1 MAYGGFGMH
10 TSVVSE
16 KEVSI
21 EDIVAEANEIWKE
34 LKSRK
39 LDREDYVAGEQFYN
53 EMCKKHPEFSKSYAL
68 VLRYIAEMRI
78 YSAKVFM
85 KWLKQIQVRPWKSAE
100 EYFESQSNYVMLLH
114 THYNP
119 RASAEERYAV
129 RNNVRKLLTDEYE
142 DFKKTTQKYEKAV
155 NERDAKLAAKNK
167 ADLLNYLV
175 NAPADE
181 LAQACTI
188 RVEVDNN
195 IADCPTNNTRPVQYS
210 ENTESLTCMSADD
223 ILA

>member
-1 MAYGGFGMH
+1 MAHGGFGMH

-39 LDREDYVAGEQFYN
+39 LDRADYAAGEQFYN

-78 YSAKVFM
+78 YSAKVLT
-85 KWLKQIQVRPWKSAE
+85 KWLKQIQARPWKSSE
-100 EYFESQSNYVMLLH
+100 EYFESQANYVMMLH
-114 THYNP
+114 MHYNP
-119 RASAEERYAV
+119 RSSTEERYAV

-155 NERDAKLAAKNK
+155 KERDEKLAAKNK

-175 NAPADE
+175 NAPAEE
-181 LAQACTI
+181 LAQACTV
-188 RVEVDNN
+188 RVEVDQDIGST
-195 IADCPTNNTRPVQYS
+195 IARPTIELQHSYG
-210 ENTESLTCMSADD
+210 TESMMGMTAEDL
-223 ILA
+223 LA